1 MLLSLS
7 QFESVFPKTS
17 KLCITYAEFSPVFFF
32 LGCCVVSLTGYLF
45 TFDEEK

>member
-17 KLCITYAEFSPVFFF
+17 KLCITYAEFSRFFF